1 MTCLLT
7 QIPTSLQ
14 YHYNR
19 ESVDDILLRQYML
32 RKYSFFLENVG
43 LLRQYHMLLDLAPN
57 PQIWAHQYR
66 YYLLDTAKIAAGEN
80 VAL

>member
-19 ESVDDILLRQYML
+19 ESVDDILLR
-32 RKYSFFLENVG
+32 KYSFFLENVG
-43 LLRQYHMLLDLAPN
+43 LLRQYHVLLDLPPN

-66 YYLLDTAKIAAGEN
+66 YYLLDMAKIAAGEN